1 MTLLSN
7 SNLSGKRKIEVKS
20 VVPVPSTDPSGT
32 TASASALDEVE
43 KEISEQIDNLKLE
56 LKDLRNHKELL
67 LNETNAEIQQAK
79 QNWESEKHAYIESA
93 KKEGYQAGY
102 KEGEEA
108 AQHEYRTLI
117 EQANSIVESAGLDY
131 HTTIEKHEESIIELA
146 VYTAEKILSQQLEKS
161 SQSFLPIVK
170 SAIRELKDQSVISIY
185 LNPANYETVLEQKE
199 ELLQVL
205 EEDVKLAIY
214 INVEIPE
221 NGCLIKH
228 PFGQMDAGIDTQL
241 NELRQVLH
249 EVSRENAT

>member
-20 VVPVPSTDPSGT
+20 VVPVPLTDPSGP
-32 TASASALDEVE
+32 TAPALDEVE
-43 KEISEQIDNLKLE
+43 KEISEQIDNLMLE
-56 LKDLRNHKELL
+56 LEDLRNHKEML
-67 LNETNAEIQQAK
+67 LNETNSEIQQAR
-79 QNWESEKHAYIESA
+79 QNWETEKHAYIESA

-108 AQHEYRTLI
+108 AHHEYLVLI
-117 EQANSIVESAGLDY
+117 DQANSIVESAGHDY
-131 HTTIEKHEESIIELA
+131 HATIEKHEESIIELA
-146 VYTAEKILSQQLEKS
+146 MYTAEKILRQQLEKS

-205 EEDVKLAIY
+205 EEDVRLAIY

>member
-1 MTLLSN
+1 MSN

-20 VVPVPSTDPSGT
+20 VVPVPSTDPSGPT
-32 TASASALDEVE
+32 VPALDEVE

-56 LKDLRNHKELL
+56 LEDLRNHKEML

-79 QNWESEKHAYIESA
+79 QNWETEKHAYIESA

-108 AQHEYRTLI
+108 AQHGYRTLI

-161 SQSFLPIVK
+161 PQSFLPIVK

-185 LNPANYETVLEQKE
+185 LHPANYETVLEQKE

-205 EEDVKLAIY
+205 EEDVRLAIY